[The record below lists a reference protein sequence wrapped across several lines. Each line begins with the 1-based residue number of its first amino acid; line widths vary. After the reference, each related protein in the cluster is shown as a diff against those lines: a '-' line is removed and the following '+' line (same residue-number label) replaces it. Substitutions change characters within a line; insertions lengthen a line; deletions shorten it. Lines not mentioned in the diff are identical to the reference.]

1 METDTNLFLEDVKP
15 RMFFLSISV
24 KSAQALDVR
33 TVKVHIKVKWPKAL
47 HCIPNGYLYH
57 FDRPDL
63 QE

>member
-33 TVKVHIKVKWPKAL
+33 TVKVHIKVK
-47 HCIPNGYLYH
+47 
-57 FDRPDL
+57 
-63 QE
+63 